1 MIRVAVD
8 AMGGDHAP
16 GTEIDGAVLALKELA
31 PNFAL
36 TLVGRPEA
44 IERELARHDGV
55 DRSRI
60 EIAPAADVIGMAE
73 KPLTAVRRK
82 PDSSLVV
89 GMRLHQAGRADAF
102 LSAGNTGAT
111 LTAATVVLG
120 LYDGVERATVASL
133 FPTADGPVLV
143 VDAGANVDCSARELI
158 NFARLGNIYM
168 RDVIGRAEPRVGLL
182 NVGEE
187 DEKGTAVIR
196 EAHHAL
202 RQLDRL
208 HYVGNI
214 EGRDVVVPHPR
225 YGHIDVVVCDG
236 FVGNVMLK
244 FYESMGG
251 LVAGVIRRDTPALL
265 RSPDLEPLLRFLDI
279 SQYGGG
285 PLLGVRGVTII
296 CHGASTPRTIR
307 NAIAD
312 AVEAAR
318 HGLRDHIAA
327 ELALEQAPHPAA

>member
-8 AMGGDHAP
+8 AMGGDQAP
-16 GTEIDGAVLALKELA
+16 ATEVGGVAMALRELEPTFAV
-31 PNFAL
+31 
-36 TLVGRPEA
+36 TLVGQPAA
-44 IERELARHDGV
+44 IERELSRHGDL
-55 DRSRI
+55 DRTRLDVV
-60 EIAPAADVIGMAE
+60 PAGDVVSMTD
-73 KPLTAVRRK
+73 KPLSAVRRK

-111 LTAATVVLG
+111 LAAATVILG

-133 FPTADGPVLV
+133 CPTADGPVLI

-168 RDVIGRAEPRVGLL
+168 RDVVGRAEPRVGLL

-187 DEKGTAVIR
+187 DEKGGAVVR
-196 EAHHAL
+196 ETHRAL
-202 RQLDRL
+202 REQPRL

-225 YGHIDVVVCDG
+225 FGHIDVVVCDG

-251 LVAGVIRRDTPALL
+251 LVDGVIRRDAPGLL
-265 RSPDLEPLLRFLDI
+265 RSPELAPLRRFLDI
-279 SQYGGG
+279 SEYGGG

-318 HGLRDHIAA
+318 HGLRDHIEA
-327 ELALEQAPHPAA
+327 ELALQPAPHPAA